1 MRLALPLP
9 QRPGGPL
16 RVEPGSGG
24 VFSART
30 GQTFRVSLPD
40 GPQVVDMNLFNPEEP
55 RETFGASVT
64 RTLEGTHLSVESI
77 LFSCPPWERA
87 LCRITEDTL
96 SDRIGPGARPHD
108 LLFGRCSRAYRERV
122 YGLSDQGCQEILE
135 TAAAQAGIAAGLV
148 HDAFNL
154 FMTTGV
160 GPDGRPFFIDSVARA
175 GDYVELQALADCIV
189 VISACPGRSSGPT
202 HHAVE
207 VHRADGE

>member
-1 MRLALPLP
+1 MQLAVPLP
-9 QRPGGPL
+9 QRPSGPL
-16 RVEPGSGG
+16 RVEPGSGAM
-24 VFSART
+24 FSARK
-30 GQTFRVSLPD
+30 GQSFRVGLPD

-64 RTLEGTHLSVESI
+64 RTLEGTHLSAESV
-77 LFSCPPWERA
+77 LFSCPPWERE

-96 SDRIGPGARPHD
+96 SDCHGPGARPHD

-135 TAAAQAGIAAGLV
+135 AAAAQAGIAAGLV

-175 GDYVELQALADCIV
+175 GDYVELRALADCIV
-189 VISACPGRSSGPT
+189 VISACPGRSSGPI

-207 VHRADGE
+207 VHCADVE